1 MELLLT
7 PQNWPFSVA
16 LGLVAALGALQ
27 IALAL
32 VGGALDFG
40 GDLDTDLDVEID
52 GPLDAALDYLHVGKL
67 PLTILLMLFGL
78 CFGAGGIAL
87 QSMVRAQSGTF
98 LPPFLATILAFLL
111 SLPLLRLS
119 GLVLRPLLPR
129 EESEA
134 VSSDSFIGL
143 EAQITLGTARRGQPA
158 EAKVRDKWGKTHYI
172 SVEPN
177 EENQILTAGSQVLL
191 LTKHGHVFRAIEGV
205 NQNE

>member
-1 MELLLT
+1 MQLLLA

-32 VGGALDFG
+32 LGGALAVGADIDADVG
-40 GDLDTDLDVEID
+40 VDTD
-52 GPLDAALDYLHVGKL
+52 GPFDAALDWLHVGKL
-67 PLTILLMLFGL
+67 PFTILLMLFGL

-87 QSMVRAQSGTF
+87 QSLMRAQSGAF
-98 LPPFLATILAFLL
+98 LSPGLAALFAFLL

-119 GLVLRPLLPR
+119 GMILRPLLPR

-134 VSSDSFIGL
+134 VSSDSFVGL
-143 EAQITLGTARRGQPA
+143 QAQITLGTARRGQPA

-172 SVEPN
+172 SVEPQD
-177 EENQILTAGSQVLL
+177 ENSSFAAGSLVLL
-191 LTKHGHVFRAIEGV
+191 LTKQGHVFRATEGV
-205 NQNE
+205 GDE